1 MPLTKVERQKEIL
14 DILKKQQ
21 KMTPEAFSE
30 MLDVSITTLRRD
42 FKDLKDQ
49 GKIFVGYGY
58 IQSKEVVISDNSM
71 NIPFL
76 NRLADN
82 NESKK
87 RVVKKALEYV
97 KEDDLLFIGEGTTCY
112 LFTKQLI
119 KNFSSLKIITN
130 GLYALNA
137 LSKVKR
143 FTVEGIGGSLLTD
156 FNSFVGPKAESMVE
170 TIYVEKFF
178 FSCGA
183 YRDGTY
189 ELSPFTASL
198 KRKMLNNSKEHYLI
212 IDSNKF
218 DAIAPFYMAKPCEI
232 DRIITDDDE
241 KERAINKTIG
251 KNAEV
256 QP

>member
-1 MPLTKVERQKEIL
+1 MALSKIERQKKIL
-14 DILKKQQ
+14 DILKKEHQV
-21 KMTPEAFSE
+21 TPENFSE
-30 MLDVSITTLRRD
+30 MLNVSITTLRRD
-42 FKDLKDQ
+42 FKDLKDK

-58 IQSKEVVISDNSM
+58 IQKAGSTSSDNGM

-82 NESKK
+82 NEGKK
-87 RVVKKALEYV
+87 RAVKKALEYV
-97 KEDDLLFIGEGTTCY
+97 KEDDLIFIGEGTTCY

-137 LSKVKR
+137 LSKVKN

-156 FNSFVGPKAESMVE
+156 FNSFVGPKAEGMVE
-170 TIYVEKFF
+170 SIYVEKFF

-198 KRKMLNNSKEHYLI
+198 KRRMLNNSKEHYLI
-212 IDSNKF
+212 IDSGKF
-218 DAIAPFYMAKPCEI
+218 ESIAPFYMAKPYEI
-232 DRIITDDDE
+232 DRIITDDDSIE
-241 KERAINKTIG
+241 KEINKTVG

-256 QP
+256 QS

>member
-1 MPLTKVERQKEIL
+1 MTFTKLERQKKIL
-14 DILKKQQ
+14 EILKKKQT
-21 KMTPEAFSE
+21 MTPEAFSE
-30 MLDVSITTLRRD
+30 MLNVSITTLRRD
-42 FKDLKDQ
+42 FKELKDQ
-49 GKIFVGYGY
+49 GRIFVGYGY
-58 IQSKEVVISDNSM
+58 IQSKENFGPDNSM

-76 NRLADN
+76 KRLADN
-82 NESKK
+82 NEGKK
-87 RVVKKALEYV
+87 KAVKKALEFV

-178 FSCGA
+178 FSCGS

-198 KRKMLNNSKEHYLI
+198 KRKALNNSKEHYLI

-218 DAIAPFYMAKPCEI
+218 ESIAPFYMAKPYEI
-232 DRIITDDDE
+232 DRIITDDE
-241 KERAINKTIG
+241 SIEEEINKTVG

-256 QP
+256 QS